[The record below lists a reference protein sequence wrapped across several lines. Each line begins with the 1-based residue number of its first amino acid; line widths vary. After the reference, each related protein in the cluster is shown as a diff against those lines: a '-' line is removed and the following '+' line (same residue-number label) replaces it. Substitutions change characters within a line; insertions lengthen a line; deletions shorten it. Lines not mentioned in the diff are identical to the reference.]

1 MIGALVSFA
10 VSLFVGGLA
19 IYVGGRIV
27 SDTDDYGRA
36 VVTALL
42 GAIVW
47 AIAAI
52 LAGWVPLVGWLLPLV
67 AWIWLIKRRYPG
79 GWRDAILIGA
89 IAWIAALL
97 IVSVL
102 PYGAV
107 GVPGA

>member
-1 MIGALVSFA
+1 MYRLRINRRIDTYAEMGVAMISALVSFA

-19 IYVGGRIV
+19 IYIGGRIV

-42 GAIVW
+42 GV
-47 AIAAI
+47 
-52 LAGWVPLVGWLLPLV
+52 
-67 AWIWLIKRRYPG
+67 
-79 GWRDAILIGA
+79 

-102 PYGAV
+102 RYGAV

>member
-1 MIGALVSFA
+1 MYRLRINRRIDTYAEMGVAMISALVSFA

-19 IYVGGRIV
+19 IYIGGRIV
-27 SDTDDYGRA
+27 SDTDDYGRV

-42 GAIVW
+42 GV
-47 AIAAI
+47 
-52 LAGWVPLVGWLLPLV
+52 
-67 AWIWLIKRRYPG
+67 
-79 GWRDAILIGA
+79 

-102 PYGAV
+102 RYGAV